1 MPTGSYLA
9 VDHTNREEEILDGE
23 HAWIDGAVTSVE
35 VQDSAFEIEAKV
47 DICALIVTQVL

>member
-1 MPTGSYLA
+1 MPTGSYFA
-9 VDHTNREEEILDGE
+9 VDPTNREEEIVDGE

-35 VQDSAFEIEAKV
+35 VQDSASKIEAKV